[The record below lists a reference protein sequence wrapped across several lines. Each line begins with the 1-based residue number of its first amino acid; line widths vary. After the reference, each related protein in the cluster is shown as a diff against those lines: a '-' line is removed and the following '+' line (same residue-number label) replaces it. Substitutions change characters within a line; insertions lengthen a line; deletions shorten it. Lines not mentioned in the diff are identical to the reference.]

1 MGTATIIIVAIH
13 KLVIV
18 LIIRCNTADLEGGF
32 IPFQRHHFLNNHT
45 TLITLT
51 DTQTHGHTHTVIT
64 DKGGL
69 PSCSQGYA
77 RLSCQVILS
86 NNHTWSMQ

>member
-1 MGTATIIIVAIH
+1 MGTTTIIIVAIH

-32 IPFQRHHFLNNHT
+32 IPIQRHHFLNNHT

-51 DTQTHGHTHTVIT
+51 DRQTHTNTWTHTQSLQIRVVF
-64 DKGGL
+64 L
-69 PSCSQGYA
+69 HVA
-77 RLSCQVILS
+77 RDMPGFPVR
-86 NNHTWSMQ
+86 